1 MNDQVLTIEQMRHLK
16 ELGIDTSK
24 GSIYW
29 HKITNI
35 TTGEVENDWYVGIN
49 PTVDLPQLT
58 LMSRKLETVQ
68 TLTLQDVIDLL
79 PKRICQNVT
88 YSLFIDYHEM
98 RAAYCFV
105 DRHGMSWL
113 EPTFSFLNRPL
124 LDALYKMVVWCVENG
139 YIKTI

>member
-79 PKRICQNVT
+79 PKRICLSVT
-88 YSLFIDYHEM
+88 YSLFIDYRQSLH
-98 RAAYCFV
+98 
-105 DRHGMSWL
+105 
-113 EPTFSFLNRPL
+113 P
-124 LDALYKMVVWCVENG
+124 
-139 YIKTI
+139 